1 MQNDE
6 QQILLYPDIDEE
18 FWDGAADAEEPAAR
32 PALLPVHTPRQV
44 LQAHT
49 ILLDNPIVS
58 LQSDAEAYRLVR
70 THFPM
75 LAKWHEQHTGW
86 RIQRGPSFFRL
97 ERHLHMPITPFLDDR
112 LKRPRDFVCLTWIL
126 WFAEQRFL
134 AGGGRNQQFLLS
146 QLAEELQRQSQQ
158 GAGTPL
164 DFRNLQDRYSM
175 RRALEYLTQLGGLQ
189 TLEGEVR
196 KWAEDAPDQ
205 EVLYEFTPISHSLI
219 EALSERRVAA
229 MAKRAAIQSQRLP
242 TSDLGL
248 PALAQDLPPLVRA
261 WRTLLLGPALLR
273 CDDAAAFAALVVHA
287 EQVSEELAQSFG
299 WLLELNSDYA
309 CIVRGGTLSAG
320 AGPTLALNSALDQI
334 ILLLCTAF
342 RQQVEQGLWSPDASG
357 CLHVSSFDINTLF
370 SDLRLRYGSYW
381 GATVKESKATDL
393 LNDIY
398 ARMRLLGLLSGP
410 DMEGHMLILPTAA
423 RYSVSYDREPVET
436 EPGAT
441 DSPAVASASSARP
454 SRTRGRKTAA
464 KSAAPQMTFEWN
476 GADNDGRTY
485 DSDR

>member
-6 QQILLYPDIDEE
+6 QQILLYTDIDEE
-18 FWDGAADAEEPAAR
+18 LWGNAAGAEEQEPQAA
-32 PALLPVHTPRQV
+32 PLPVHTPRQM

-58 LQSDAEAYRLVR
+58 LHDDAEAYRLVR
-70 THFPM
+70 THFPA

-97 ERHLHMPITPFLDDR
+97 ERHLQMPVSPFLDDR

-146 QLAEELQRQSQQ
+146 QLTEELQRQSEP
-158 GAGTPL
+158 GPGTAL

-189 TLEGEVR
+189 ALEGEVR
-196 KWAEDAPDQ
+196 SWAEDAPDQ

-219 EALSERRVAA
+219 EALSEQRVSA
-229 MAKRAAIQSQRLP
+229 MAKRIATQNNHLL

-248 PALAQDLPPLVRA
+248 PALAQDLPPLVRV

-273 CDDAAAFAALVVHA
+273 YDDAAAFAALVAHA
-287 EQVSEELAQSFG
+287 EQVSEELAQNFG

-309 CIVRGGTLSAG
+309 CIVRGGTLSAA

-342 RQQVEQGLWSPDASG
+342 RESVEQGLWSPDAYG
-357 CLHVSSFDINTLF
+357 CLHISSFDINTLF

-398 ARMRLLGLLSGP
+398 ARMRLLGLLRGP
-410 DMEGHMLILPTAA
+410 DLEGHMLILPTAA
-423 RYSVSYDREPVET
+423 RYSVSYDREPTET
-436 EPGAT
+436 EPSAT
-441 DSPAVASASSARP
+441 DSPAPAASSARP
-454 SRTRGRKTAA
+454 ARTRSRKTEI
-464 KSAAPQMTFEWN
+464 KNVAPQMTFDWDD
-476 GADNDGRTY
+476 ADNDGRTKGQ
-485 DSDR
+485 